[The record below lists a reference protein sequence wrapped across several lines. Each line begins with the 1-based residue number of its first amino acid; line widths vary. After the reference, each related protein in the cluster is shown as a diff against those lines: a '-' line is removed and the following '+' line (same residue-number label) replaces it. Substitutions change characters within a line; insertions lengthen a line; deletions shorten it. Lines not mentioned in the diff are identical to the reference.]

1 MTREEFF
8 AAKNAG
14 ALWDVGVSINRTNPL
29 PLDKNAVF
37 DTLENAQAYA
47 EGVLAYPGQF
57 IAVVGETAVDGY
69 LIVKAGTGAELRK
82 LASQTA
88 SGDIVSDL
96 NSLATRVSGL
106 ETSVGDIKA
115 EIGAKKD
122 GDTAATGIYKYVD
135 DAVSAA
141 TPDGYDGVKADVA
154 KLVGTDKGEDGRA
167 NKTVREIAKAEAEAA
182 VKVVM
187 GEDVNEAYDTLKE
200 ISDWIGTHGQE
211 ATDLTTRVKANED
224 AITKLNDEATVE
236 GSVAHTVKTAIDGA
250 LKADGKDKYA
260 LASELATTNT
270 NVETANGKIT
280 ALETK
285 TAGLK
290 NADGED
296 VTVKAYVD
304 AGDNALDAKITAV
317 DQKVGN
323 LGALASKSEVAEAD
337 LASALKTKIDGKAD
351 KATTLA
357 GYGITDA
364 YTKSGADDA
373 ISGAI
378 DALKL
383 GTMAKESAADYS
395 KTTVLNGNAETDT
408 AESNTF
414 AGVRKYADS
423 KASSALTDAK
433 TYADGLVGADSAIAG
448 RVADLESKH
457 ATGKTVA
464 QEVTAGIEALDLAN
478 TYAAK
483 THAHAMT
490 DVTGLSDELAKY
502 ATTDSV
508 QTIAEGL
515 NTKIGSITGF
525 DSMRAYVDD
534 VTGAINSAANSAEA
548 GVAAINTKIGAVPND
563 KTIVGMI
570 ADAKTEATYDDAE
583 VKASI
588 ADNKAKI
595 ETLNGA
601 ETVDGSVKKT
611 VKDAINEW
619 ANQVTEDN
627 NTIDTFKELVD
638 YAASHTAEYS
648 TLAGEVQSN
657 TDKIATLN
665 GEGVGSVKK
674 TVADA
679 IDKIG
684 IGEYAKTADIEA
696 GYVAKE
702 EGKSLV
708 SDTEITK
715 LGKLAGN
722 EQANV
727 IEAIKVAGADAD
739 LAITGKKVTIPYATE
754 DTAGIVKISDEVG
767 LNASNQL
774 ELKKVST
781 DLLFNGVNELI
792 LNGGEI

>member
-167 NKTVREIAKAEAEAA
+167 NLSVRDIAKAEAEAA

-211 ATDLTTRVKANED
+211 ATDLTTRVKA
-224 AITKLNDEATVE
+224 
-236 GSVAHTVKTAIDGA
+236 
-250 LKADGKDKYA
+250 
-260 LASELATTNT
+260 
-270 NVETANGKIT
+270 
-280 ALETK
+280 
-285 TAGLK
+285 
-290 NADGED
+290 
-296 VTVKAYVD
+296 YVD
-304 AGDNALDAKITAV
+304 AGDNALNTKITAV

-357 GYGITDA
+357 GYGITDT
-364 YTKSGADDA
+364 YTKSGVDDA

-423 KASSALTDAK
+423 KASSALADAK

-448 RVADLESKH
+448 RVTALEGKH

-478 TYAAK
+478 TYAPKAH
-483 THAHAMT
+483 THAIA
-490 DVTGLSDELAKY
+490 DVTGLDDELAKY
-502 ATTDSV
+502 ATTE
-508 QTIAEGL
+508 AL
-515 NTKIGSITGF
+515 NAVDAKIGAIPASFSDVASYITT
-525 DSMRAYVDD
+525 VKDD
-534 VTGAINSAANSAEA
+534 CSSRSAGLESEID
-548 GVAAINTKIGAVPND
+548 GVKTTIGAVPND